1 MFQTGQAFE
10 MALKNLMNRRP
21 VQYNNGVSLAWDE
34 RIVDG
39 VDADIAV
46 KISLWLIFCELEA

>member
-1 MFQTGQAFE
+1 
-10 MALKNLMNRRP
+10 MALKNLMDRRP